1 MIFKIIA
8 AIVVTACVSA
18 FAHSQ
23 KLQILDNYTN
33 QPIAGVVVIQN
44 QKAYTSNAAGLMDL
58 TGISVPS
65 EIIVRHPNY
74 VNATVQISGYE
85 VTIVSLLE
93 KNMDLDEVTVSSS
106 RFLEKKSD
114 VPKRIESIRSSDLQ
128 QMNQSSSADVLASSG
143 AVFVQK
149 SQLGGGSPVI
159 RGFET
164 NKVLLVVDG
173 VPLNNAIYRGGHL
186 QNVLTIDPA
195 SLESVEIVY
204 GPGSVVYGSDALG
217 GVMHFHTMKPLF
229 SETDTLLIK
238 TNSYARYFSAA
249 NGYSGHTS
257 LNLGWKRWSSV
268 TSFTYSHFGDLTQGK
283 VRTGKYPDFGERT
296 FFVER
301 INDTDSMMVNPNKNK
316 QVGSAY
322 SQYDILQ
329 KIAFKQNDFVVHTL
343 NMQLSNSSDI
353 DRYDRLTQTKNSLPR
368 FSEWY
373 YGPQFRSLVSYDLSI
388 TKKSKLYDQVKTTV
402 SQQWIEESRH
412 DRAYKSDFLN
422 HRTEKVMVS
431 TFLLDLEKK
440 ARKHEIRYGLF
451 AKYDRVQST
460 AEKQNIV
467 TDTSGSLDTRYPDGG
482 SSMLT
487 GAIYLTDAIEI
498 SDKLILN
505 GGIRAN
511 YVMLKAKFN
520 DRTFYPFQYSEA
532 NQNNSAVNGN
542 IGIILQPV
550 KSIRVSL
557 SGSTGFRAPN
567 IDDLAKVFESV
578 VETSNTPGKLVV
590 PNANLKPETVYTGE
604 LGISYRYKD
613 QVQVSAI
620 GYYSRIENVIAV
632 LPFTLNGSDT
642 AFYNNNYVAVYAA
655 QNANYGIIYGAEG
668 SVKAQF
674 LKYWSLSSSINYT
687 YGRLY
692 AEDGEKPLDH
702 IPPLYGKT
710 SLQFTW
716 KKLRA
721 EFFSQYSGWKKL
733 ADYSDSGEDNL
744 AYATADGMP
753 SWVTYNLRIGYQFN
767 SKFSAQVA
775 CENILDKNYR
785 TFSSNIS
792 APGRNFIVTLRLNT
806 FK

>member
-1 MIFKIIA
+1 MLKLIFS
-8 AIVVTACVSA
+8 VVLTACLCSL
-18 FAHSQ
+18 AHSQ

-33 QPIAGVVVIQN
+33 QPIAGVVAIQN
-44 QKAYTSNAAGLMDL
+44 QKVYTSNGAGLMDL

-65 EIIVRHPNY
+65 EIVIKHPNY
-74 VNATVQISGYE
+74 MSK
-85 VTIVSLLE
+85 TIQLSNRELIVVSLLE
-93 KNMDLDEVTVSSS
+93 KNVDLDEVTVSSS

-114 VPKRIESIRSSDLQ
+114 VPKRIESIRSSELQ

-143 AVFVQK
+143 SVFVQK

-217 GVMHFHTMKPLF
+217 GVMHFQTIKPRF

-249 NGYSGHTS
+249 NGFSGHTS

-296 FFVER
+296 FYVER
-301 INDTDSMMVNPNKNK
+301 INDTDSMITNPKKNK

-322 SQYDILQ
+322 SQYDIIQ
-329 KIAFKQNDFVVHTL
+329 KIAFKQNDHIVHTL

-353 DRYDRLTQTKNSLPR
+353 DRYDRLTQTKNGLPR

-373 YGPQFRSLVSYDLSI
+373 YGPQFRSLISYDLVI
-388 TKKSKLYDQVKTTV
+388 HKKSKIYDRVKGNV

-422 HRTEKVMVS
+422 RRTEKVRVS
-431 TFLLDLEKK
+431 TLLFDWEKRV
-440 ARKHEIRYGLF
+440 RKHEIRYGLF
-451 AKYDRVQST
+451 VKYDLVRST
-460 AEKQNIV
+460 AEQQNIV

-487 GAIYLTDAIEI
+487 GAVYLTDAIEL
-498 SDKLILN
+498 SEKLILS

-520 DRTFYPFQYSEA
+520 DRTFYPFPYNEVK
-532 NQNNSAVNGN
+532 QNNGALNGN

-550 KSIRVSL
+550 ESIRVSL

-578 VETSNTPGKLVV
+578 VETTDNPGKLVV
-590 PNANLKPETVYTGE
+590 PNTNLKPETVYTGE

-613 QVQVSAI
+613 QLQVSAL

-632 LPFTLNGSDT
+632 LPSTLNGSDT
-642 AFYNNNYVAVYAA
+642 AFYNDNYVDVYAA
-655 QNANYGIIYGAEG
+655 QNANYGIVYGAEG
-668 SVKAQF
+668 SIKAQF
-674 LKYWSLSSSINYT
+674 LKHWALSSSINYT
-687 YGRLY
+687 HGRIY
-692 AEDGEKPLDH
+692 TEGEEKPLDH

-753 SWVTYNLRIGYQFN
+753 AWVTYNLRIGYQFN
-767 SKFSAQVA
+767 SKLSAQVA

-785 TFSSNIS
+785 TFASNIS
-792 APGRNFIVTLRLNT
+792 APGRNFIVTLRLTT

>member
-1 MIFKIIA
+1 MLKTIGILAVA
-8 AIVVTACVSA
+8 ACLSTL
-18 FAHSQ
+18 AHSQ
-23 KLQILDNYTN
+23 KLQILDSYTN
-33 QPIAGVVVIQN
+33 QPIANAVVVQN
-44 QKAYTSNAAGLMDL
+44 QKVFTSNVIGFLDL
-58 TGISVPS
+58 TGITVPS
-65 EIIVRHPNY
+65 EILLEHPNY
-74 VNATVQISGYE
+74 VSRTVQISNPGLTVISLVE
-85 VTIVSLLE
+85 KTI
-93 KNMDLDEVTVSSS
+93 DLDEVTVSSS

-114 VPKRIESIRSSDLQ
+114 VPKRIESIRSSELQ
-128 QMNQSSSADVLASSG
+128 RMNQSSSADVLASSG

-195 SLESVEIVY
+195 SLENIEIVY

-217 GVMHFHTMKPLF
+217 GVMHFHTIKPQF
-229 SETDTLLIK
+229 SETDTMLIK

-268 TSFTYSHFGDLTQGK
+268 TSFTYSHFGDLTQGS
-283 VRTGKYPDFGERT
+283 VRNKKYPDFGERT
-296 FFVER
+296 FYVER
-301 INDTDSMMVNPNKNK
+301 INDTDSMVTNPKKNK

-322 SQYDILQ
+322 SQYDIIQ
-329 KIAFKQNDFVVHTL
+329 KIAFKQNDHIVHTL

-353 DRYDRLTQTKNSLPR
+353 DRYDRLTQTKNGLPR

-388 TKKSKLYDQVKTTV
+388 NKKSKIYDRVKGNL

-422 HRTEKVMVS
+422 HRTEKVRVS
-431 TFLLDLEKK
+431 TFLLDLEKRV
-440 ARKHEIRYGLF
+440 RKHEIRYGLF
-451 AKYDRVQST
+451 VKYDQVRST
-460 AEKQNIV
+460 ANKQNIIA
-467 TDTSGSLDTRYPDGG
+467 DTTSPLDTRYPDGG

-487 GAIYLTDAIEI
+487 GAVYLTDAVEV
-498 SDKLILN
+498 SDKVILS

-520 DRTFYPFQYSEA
+520 DRTFYPFPYSEA
-532 NQNNSAVNGN
+532 EQNNSALNGN
-542 IGIILQPV
+542 LGIILQPV
-550 KSIRVSL
+550 KSIRISL

-567 IDDLAKVFESV
+567 VDDLAKVFESV
-578 VETSNTPGKLVV
+578 VETSNTSGKLVV
-590 PNANLKPETVYTGE
+590 PNTNLKPETVYTGE

-613 QVQVSAI
+613 HIQVSAL
-620 GYYSRIENVIAV
+620 GYYSRIERVIAV
-632 LPFTLNGSDT
+632 LPTTLNGSDT
-642 AFYNNNYVAVYAA
+642 AFYNDNYVDVYAA

-668 SVKAQF
+668 SIKAQF
-674 LKYWSLSSSINYT
+674 LKHWVLGSSINYT
-687 YGRLY
+687 HGRVY
-692 AEDGEKPLDH
+692 TEGEEKPLDH
-702 IPPLYGKT
+702 IPPVYGKT

-716 KKLRA
+716 KKLQA

-753 SWVTYNLRIGYQFN
+753 AWVTYNLRIGYQFTY
-767 SKFSAQVA
+767 KLSAQVA

-785 TFSSNIS
+785 TFASNIS

-806 FK
+806 FR

>member
-1 MIFKIIA
+1 MLKRIGILA
-8 AIVVTACVSA
+8 VTACLSA
-18 FAHSQ
+18 LAHSQ
-23 KLQILDNYTN
+23 RLQIVDNYTN
-33 QPIAGVVVIQN
+33 QPIANAVVLQN
-44 QKAYTSNAAGLMDL
+44 QKTYTSNAAGLMDL

-65 EIIVRHPNY
+65 EILLEHPNY
-74 VNATVQISGYE
+74 VSMTIQISSQE
-85 VTIVSLLE
+85 LTVVSLLE
-93 KNMDLDEVTVSSS
+93 KTIDLDEVTVSSS

-114 VPKRIESIRSSDLQ
+114 VPKRIEIIRSSELQ
-128 QMNQSSSADVLASSG
+128 RMNQSSSADILASNG

-149 SQLGGGSPVI
+149 SQLGGGSPII

-217 GVMHFHTMKPLF
+217 GVMHFHTIKPQF
-229 SETDTLLIK
+229 SETDNMLIK

-249 NGYSGHTS
+249 NGYSGHAS
-257 LNLGWKRWSSV
+257 LNLGWKRWATF
-268 TSFTYSHFGDLTQGK
+268 TSFTYSHFGDLIQGR
-283 VRTGKYPDFGERT
+283 VRNSKYPNFGERT
-296 FFVER
+296 FYVER
-301 INDTDSMMVNPNKNK
+301 INDTDSMVTNSNKNK
-316 QVGSAY
+316 QIGSAY
-322 SQYDILQ
+322 SQYDIIQ
-329 KIAFKQNDFVVHTL
+329 KVAFKQNDYVVHTL

-353 DRYDRLTQTKNSLPR
+353 PRYDRLTQTKNNLPR

-373 YGPQFRSLVSYDLSI
+373 YGPQFRSLIGYDLSI
-388 TKKSKLYDQVKTTV
+388 TKKRILYDQVKLNL

-422 HRTEKVMVS
+422 HRTEKVLVS
-431 TFLLDLEKK
+431 TLLFDLEK
-440 ARKHEIRYGLF
+440 RVGKHEIRYGLF

-460 AEKQNIV
+460 ANSENIV
-467 TDTSGSLDTRYPDGG
+467 VDTSGSLDTRYPDGG

-487 GAIYLTDAIEI
+487 GALYLTDAIEI
-498 SDKLILN
+498 SDKVILS

-511 YVMLKAKFN
+511 YVNLKAKFN
-520 DRTFYPFQYSEA
+520 DRTFYPFPYSEA
-532 NQNNSAVNGN
+532 KQNNSALNGN

-550 KSIRVSL
+550 KSIRISL

-567 IDDLAKVFESV
+567 VDDLAKVFESV
-578 VETSNTPGKLVV
+578 VETSSTSGKLVV
-590 PNANLKPETVYTGE
+590 PNTNLKPETVYTGE

-613 QVQVSAI
+613 HIQVSAL
-620 GYYSRIENVIAV
+620 GYYSRIERVIAI
-632 LPFTLNGSDT
+632 LPATLNGSDT
-642 AFYNNNYVAVYAA
+642 TFYNNNYVDVYAA
-655 QNANYGIIYGAEG
+655 QNANYGIVYGAEG
-668 SVKAQF
+668 SIKAQF
-674 LKYWSLSSSINYT
+674 LKHWVVGSSINYT
-687 YGRLY
+687 HGRVY
-692 AEDGEKPLDH
+692 VDGEEKPLDH
-702 IPPLYGKT
+702 IPPVYGKT

-716 KKLRA
+716 KKLQA

-733 ADYSDSGEDNL
+733 VDYSDSGEDNL

-753 SWVTYNLRIGYQFN
+753 AWVTYNLRIGYQFN
-767 SKFSAQVA
+767 SKLSAQVA

-785 TFSSNIS
+785 TFASNIS
-792 APGRNFIVTLRLNT
+792 APGRNFILTLRLNT

>member
-1 MIFKIIA
+1 MHKINVLLIF
-8 AIVVTACVSA
+8 TACISL
-18 FAHSQ
+18 AHAQ
-23 KLQILDNYTN
+23 KLQIVDDYTK
-33 QPIAGVVVIQN
+33 QPIVNAVVVQN
-44 QKAYTSNAAGLMDL
+44 QKTYTSNAVGLMDL
-58 TGISVPS
+58 TGINVPA
-65 EIIVRHPNY
+65 EIMLEHPNY
-74 VNATVQISGYE
+74 TSRVIQISNNE
-85 VTIVSLLE
+85 LTVVSLLE
-93 KNMDLDEVTVSSS
+93 KTIDLDEVTVSSS

-114 VPKRIESIRSSDLQ
+114 VPKRIEIIRSSELQ
-128 QMNQSSSADVLASSG
+128 RMNQSNSADVLAASG

-217 GVMHFHTMKPLF
+217 GVMHFHTMKPQF
-229 SETDTLLIK
+229 SETDSILIK

-249 NGYSGHTS
+249 NGFSGHAS
-257 LNLGWKRWSSV
+257 LNLGWKRWSTF
-268 TSFTYSHFGDLTQGK
+268 TSFTYSHFGDLTQGR
-283 VRTGKYPDFGERT
+283 VRNSKYPDFGERT
-296 FFVER
+296 FHVER
-301 INDTDSMMVNPNKNK
+301 INDADSMVTNPNKNK

-322 SQYDILQ
+322 SQYDIIQ
-329 KIAFKQNDFVVHTL
+329 KIAFKQNDHIVHAL

-353 DRYDRLTQTKNSLPR
+353 DRYDRLTQTKNGLPR

-373 YGPQFRSLVSYDLSI
+373 YGPQFRALVGYDLSI
-388 TKKSKLYDQVKTTV
+388 TKKRILYDQVKLNL

-412 DRAYKSDFLN
+412 DRAYQSDFLN
-422 HRTEKVMVS
+422 HRTEKVLVS
-431 TFLLDLEKK
+431 TLLFDLEKK
-440 ARKHEIRYGLF
+440 VGKHEIRYGLF
-451 AKYDRVQST
+451 AKYDQVQST
-460 AEKQNIV
+460 ANKQNILV
-467 TDTSGSLDTRYPDGG
+467 DTVSSLDTRYPDGG

-498 SDKLILN
+498 SDKIILS

-511 YVMLKAKFN
+511 YVNLKAKFN
-520 DRTFYPFQYSEA
+520 DRTFYPFPYNEA
-532 NQNNSAVNGN
+532 KQNNSALNGN

-550 KSIRVSL
+550 KSIHISL
-557 SGSTGFRAPN
+557 NGSTGFRAPN
-567 IDDLAKVFESV
+567 VDDLAKVFESV

-590 PNANLKPETVYTGE
+590 PNTNLKPENVYTAE

-613 QVQVSAI
+613 HIQVSAL
-620 GYYSRIENVIAV
+620 GYYSRIENVIAI
-632 LPFTLNGSDT
+632 LPTTLNGSDT
-642 AFYNNNYVAVYAA
+642 AFYNDNYVDVYAA
-655 QNANYGIIYGAEG
+655 QNANYGIVYGAEG

-674 LKYWSLSSSINYT
+674 LKHWVLGSSINYT
-687 YGRLY
+687 HGRVY
-692 AEDGEKPLDH
+692 VEGEEKPLDH
-702 IPPLYGKT
+702 IPPVYGKT

-716 KKLRA
+716 KKLQT
-721 EFFSQYSGWKKL
+721 EFFTQYSGWKKL

-753 SWVTYNLRIGYQFN
+753 AWVTYNLRIGYQFS
-767 SKFSAQVA
+767 SKLSAQVA

-792 APGRNFIVTLRLNT
+792 SPGRNFILTLRLNT
-806 FK
+806 FN

>member
-1 MIFKIIA
+1 MLKR
-8 AIVVTACVSA
+8 IVVIAITACLSSL
-18 FAHSQ
+18 AHSQ
-23 KLQILDNYTN
+23 KLQILDSYTN
-33 QPIAGVVVIQN
+33 QPIAHAVAIQN
-44 QKAYTSNAAGLMDL
+44 QKVYTSNITGLMDL
-58 TGISVPS
+58 TGITVPA
-65 EIIVRHPNY
+65 EIIVQHPNY
-74 VNATVQISGYE
+74 VSMTVQISHYE
-85 VTIVSLLE
+85 VTVVSLLE
-93 KNMDLDEVTVSSS
+93 KNIDLDEVTVSSS

-114 VPKRIESIRSSDLQ
+114 VPKRIESIRSSELQ
-128 QMNQSSSADVLASSG
+128 RMNQSSSADLLASSG

-195 SLESVEIVY
+195 SLENIEIVY

-217 GVMHFHTMKPLF
+217 GVMHFHTIKPQF
-229 SETDTLLIK
+229 SETNTLLIK

-249 NGYSGHTS
+249 NGYSGHAS

-283 VRTGKYPDFGERT
+283 VRNPEYPDFGERT
-296 FFVER
+296 FYVKR
-301 INDTDSMMVNPNKNK
+301 INDTDSMMANSNKNK

-322 SQYDILQ
+322 SQYDIIQ
-329 KIAFKQNDFVVHTL
+329 KIAFKQKDHVVHTL

-353 DRYDRLTQTKNSLPR
+353 DRYDRLTQTKNGLPR

-373 YGPQFRSLVSYDLSI
+373 YGPQFRSLISYDLSI
-388 TKKSKLYDQVKTTV
+388 TKKRKLYDQVKANV

-431 TFLLDLEKK
+431 TFLFDLEKR
-440 ARKHEIRYGLF
+440 AGKHEIRYGLF

-460 AEKQNIV
+460 ANQQNILV
-467 TDTSGSLDTRYPDGG
+467 DTFGSLDTRYPDGG
-482 SSMLT
+482 SSMFT
-487 GAIYLTDAIEI
+487 SAVYLTDALEI
-498 SDKLILN
+498 SDKLILS
-505 GGIRAN
+505 GGIRGN

-520 DRTFYPFQYSEA
+520 DRTFYPFPYTEA
-532 NQNNSAVNGN
+532 KQNNSALNGN
-542 IGIILQPV
+542 IGIIFQPI

-567 IDDLAKVFESV
+567 VDDLAKVFESV
-578 VETSNTPGKLVV
+578 VETSSTPGKLVI
-590 PNANLKPETVYTGE
+590 PNTNLKPETVYTGE

-613 QVQVSAI
+613 HIQVSAL
-620 GYYSRIENVIAV
+620 GYYSRIEHVIAI
-632 LPFTLNGSDT
+632 LPTTLNGSDT
-642 AFYNNNYVAVYAA
+642 AFYNDNYVDVYAA
-655 QNANYGIIYGAEG
+655 QNANYGVIYGAEA
-668 SVKAQF
+668 SIKALL
-674 LKYWSLSSSINYT
+674 LKHWTLGSSINYT
-687 YGRLY
+687 YGRVY
-692 AEDGEKPLDH
+692 AEGKEKPLDH

-716 KKLRA
+716 KKLQA

-753 SWVTYNLRIGYQFN
+753 AWVTYNLRIGYQFS
-767 SKFSAQVA
+767 SKLSAQVA

-785 TFSSNIS
+785 TFASNIS
-792 APGRNFIVTLRLNT
+792 APGRNFIFTLRLNT